1 MPSQNLA
8 LILFSKQSFSVYVQ
22 VFDQNF
28 VQSADFSA
36 LIHAAIIFFV
46 CNTQLHLGRPDHI
59 LSEITWPGLNLLFFL
74 PNTTEW
80 CDDSLYLALE
90 IMRHMNT
97 WWLWLHFCFYHSS
110 HLQKISH
117 KHVNIYNILL
127 WNTAMDHMAE
137 IRIMPSNKYSTILSV
152 QQLHHFYSESYSS
165 TFIKAL
171 TPKNPVIPATK
182 AKHSKLKSWNQDIK
196 PKPQ

>member
-36 LIHAAIIFFV
+36 LIHAAIMKFNIFCLQHPTPPGPTRPHSFW
-46 CNTQLHLGRPDHI
+46 NHL
-59 LSEITWPGLNLLFFL
+59 TWTYPAFFL
-74 PNTTEW
+74 PTTTEW
-80 CDDSLYLALE
+80 CDDSLYMALE

-110 HLQKISH
+110 HLQRISY

-137 IRIMPSNKYSTILSV
+137 IRIRPSNKYSTIISV

-165 TFIKAL
+165 MFIK
-171 TPKNPVIPATK
+171 
-182 AKHSKLKSWNQDIK
+182 K
-196 PKPQ
+196 PWPQKTQ